1 MLVWRWIKQESIL
14 LTIGHSHLFKTSRSF
29 CQNMLVAWSLNVP
42 HSTFIDRYDDI
53 YELSI
58 EYKPGVGKSGS
69 QTGKLKDSVTKYFDE
84 KGNLREDLFHPRIKQ
99 LIKSVR
105 SKKSN

>member
-1 MLVWRWIKQESIL
+1 
-14 LTIGHSHLFKTSRSF
+14 
-29 CQNMLVAWSLNVP
+29 MLVAWSLNVP

-99 LIKSVR
+99 LIKTVR
-105 SKKSN
+105 SKKSNWSSLVTANDLSLVYVAILCLLLLV